1 METAKI
7 KEMSDAHDS
16 LREETK
22 NKNVEE
28 LESMKHELI
37 KQIEKLDKDFEVH
50 FNRYVA
56 DTESKAGEYKRLLEM
71 NREAA
76 QKIGNFQT
84 NIENYKQKNAY
95 WSLKRAQNKRECT
108 ERNDALRKEFN
119 KMGEHYRS
127 LKKKMA
133 HLREDKER
141 HLGTLSLDAL
151 NCT

>member
-56 DTESKAGEYKRLLEM
+56 DTESKSGEYRRLLEM

-76 QKIGNFQT
+76 
-84 NIENYKQKNAY
+84 
-95 WSLKRAQNKRECT
+95 
-108 ERNDALRKEFN
+108 
-119 KMGEHYRS
+119 
-127 LKKKMA
+127 
-133 HLREDKER
+133 
-141 HLGTLSLDAL
+141 
-151 NCT
+151 